1 MQVWAVLIALVFGGT
16 LPVVITD
23 GVSRHVDNVNGNDST
38 PCLQGVHPCA
48 TLHYALTQLENNT
61 AVILD
66 VPSVVHLSDSYVF
79 GIRNLSILSSLN
91 SSDIDCK
98 ASGGFAFHE
107 ITELK
112 ITNVRFTNC
121 SAIRNSTSYS
131 RNGDRN
137 DYLVAIYMYLCRHV
151 IMDSIH
157 VVDSPGVGVAML
169 SVTGNVTIS
178 NSKFLSNGYL
188 TRDLES
194 LPDVNTAHTSPGG
207 GGLMIELVSCPPGT
221 LLSNCNG
228 TEGNDVNE
236 TLLPSYQDVA
246 YNIDNCDF
254 LNNSAETPDFEDYSF
269 LDYPNTS
276 FYNAIGRG
284 GGISFFIKGRSTNVK
299 ISISNS
305 RFEYNYALYGAGIF
319 VELWHYPINVS
330 VTIAY
335 TYVANNSLPYNSVI
349 NFGPGGAGLRFAQFN
364 SFEGHADGNT
374 LTIQHS
380 QFEDNRAYFGAGAS
394 MLFQMQPSID
404 QPFLIENTTFKR
416 NTARIGSAMDLHS
429 RTAQRATLVM
439 RNIFVLENSLEYAA
453 KGQVA
458 FIHGE
463 GIVYVNTLNVL
474 VEGSNIFTDNRGSAI
489 TALYSDVSFMS
500 GTRTLFKNNTAFR
513 GGGLS
518 LLGSS
523 TMYVFKNSSLV
534 FEKNTVAT
542 KGGAIFHTVLGN
554 RALLDTHACPIQR
567 GHPSLNWDEVSLKF
581 INNVAYNRGH
591 SIYVY
596 SFSPCVEHRLINLNQ
611 TFQWEGFSYNCTITE
626 CQDLQ
631 NFYILLEQSLTD
643 LNQTFQTFSY
653 NCTCGFR
660 DLQVSGD
667 GTMVN
672 ESKTQIVAFPGE
684 QIELPLFFYD
694 DMYQQVTVELDSLVV
709 DKMENERRY
718 PLDIVN
724 NSQIKVTGQPN
735 THADL
740 ILHSS
745 GGVILGITLQLD
757 IVRCPPGWRRN
768 SHDSFDAQCIC
779 IEPSLPGLICNS
791 VNFSATLERNTWV
804 GYPSGGGVE
813 TGTCPKG
820 FCLPLPK
827 LLEGSV
833 HYNQSSLSKEIC
845 GGRNR
850 TGVLCGECEEGFGI
864 SFTYSHDFHCI
875 PCHDSSINVASFF
888 IWFGLEFLPLNI
900 LLILLIIFKINLLTG
915 WNGLL
920 YTFILFFQVVTTTP
934 AFVYQYETDLNS
946 TADWYPNLLYINQF
960 LSDLWNLKFFSIFV
974 PESVSCLHQGFT
986 TQELIVVIY
995 FTIVLWPVIVYLCL
1009 LGLHHLYRRGKCCH
1023 CLYKCV
1029 PHIGRYLSRA
1039 RPTMPNTT
1047 NSSYINSLCSFFI
1060 LAYMRV
1066 VVLFSEIISKGTIH
1080 AASFGERTERAVFF
1094 YNGSIEWFGPQ
1105 HAPYAVPVILF
1116 TIVTVLIPTIL
1127 LFSYPLIPRSI
1138 EVLKISTIRPFS
1150 WINRGLSNA
1159 YLKHIFDTFQGC
1171 FDNNARY
1178 FAAFYLVYRLLF
1190 ILVRSLTSD
1199 YMNLVLGQLVLVAVF
1214 ASLHSFF
1221 HPFRDKTVNRI
1232 NGLVL
1237 TNLAFVI
1244 LLSMYSIFVDRTAVS
1259 SQQDYNTQVAAK
1271 VFTIVALF
1279 LPHLIVIGYLGKHLC
1294 INFKAFIKKRNKKLN
1309 ENDTETSDLQ
1319 PTSLSVDTTEFIADD
1334 HDIEWEDAR
1343 CIVER
1348 DTWAGEN
1355 YTSSL
1360 TTTRKS
1366 AHHGCKIISSTS
1378 KPPQSNQQYG
1388 KHHPMTNYSTQP
1400 AAECLLLK
1408 EGKGEVHKTF

>member
-1 MQVWAVLIALVFGGT
+1 M
-16 LPVVITD
+16 ITD

-38 PCLQGVHPCA
+38 ACLQGVHPCA
-48 TLHYALTQLENNT
+48 TLNYALTQLENNT

-91 SSDIDCK
+91 SSVIDCK

-107 ITELK
+107 ITKLTL
-112 ITNVRFTNC
+112 TNVRFTNC
-121 SAIRNSTSYS
+121 SETRYSTSYD
-131 RNGDRN
+131 RNGDRI
-137 DYLVAIYMYLCRHV
+137 DYLVAVYMYLCKHV

-178 NSKFLSNGYL
+178 NSKFSSNGYL

-228 TEGNDVNE
+228 TSENDVNE

-246 YNIDNCDF
+246 YNIDNCEF

-269 LDYPNTS
+269 LDYPNAS

-284 GGISFFIKGRSTNVK
+284 GGISFFIKGRSTNVQ

-305 RFEYNYALYGAGIF
+305 KFEYNYALYGAGIF

-335 TYVANNSLPYNSVI
+335 TYVANNTLPYNSVI

-364 SFEGHADGNT
+364 SFKGHADGNT

-380 QFEDNRAYFGAGAS
+380 HFEDNRAYFGAGAS
-394 MLFQMQPSID
+394 MLFQVQPSID
-404 QPFLIENTTFKR
+404 HPFLIENTTFKR
-416 NTARIGSAMDLHS
+416 NVARIGAAMDLHS
-429 RTAQRATLVM
+429 RTAERATLVM

-463 GIVYVNTLNVL
+463 GIVYVNTLNVIM
-474 VEGSNIFTDNRGSAI
+474 EGSNIFTGNRGSAI
-489 TALYSDVSFMS
+489 TALYSKVFFMS
-500 GTRTLFKNNTAFR
+500 GTSTLFGNNTAFR

-534 FEKNTVAT
+534 FENNIVAT

-554 RALLDTHACPIQR
+554 RALLDSHACPIQR

-596 SFSPCVEHRLINLNQ
+596 SFSPCVER
-611 TFQWEGFSYNCTITE
+611 
-626 CQDLQ
+626 
-631 NFYILLEQSLTD
+631 SLTD
-643 LNQTFQTFSY
+643 LNQTFLNFSY
-653 NCTCGFR
+653 NCTIDGCR
-660 DLQVSGD
+660 DLQISGD
-667 GTMVN
+667 GTIVN
-672 ESKTQIVAFPGE
+672 ASATEILAFPGE
-684 QIELPLFFYD
+684 QIKLPLVYYD
-694 DMYQQVTVELDSLVV
+694 DMHQQVTVELDSLVV
-709 DKMENERRY
+709 HNEMRY

-768 SHDSFDAQCIC
+768 SRGSDAQCIC

-804 GYPSGGGVE
+804 GYRSGGGVE

-820 FCLPLPK
+820 FCLPSPT
-827 LLEGSV
+827 LLEGSD
-833 HYNQSSLSKEIC
+833 HYNQSSLSKAIC
-845 GGRNR
+845 GGRHR
-850 TGVLCGECEEGFGI
+850 KGVLCGECEEGYGI
-864 SFTYSHDFHCI
+864 SFAYSHDFECI
-875 PCHDSSINVASFF
+875 PCNDSSTNVASFF
-888 IWFGLEFLPLNI
+888 IWFALEFLPLNI
-900 LLILLIIFKINLLTG
+900 LLILLIIFKVNLLTG
-915 WNGLL
+915 WKGLL

-934 AFVYQYETDLNS
+934 TFVYQYETDLNS
-946 TADWYPNLLYINQF
+946 TTSWYPILLYINQF

-974 PESVSCLHQGFT
+974 PDSVSCLHQGLT
-986 TQELIVVIY
+986 TQELIMVIY

-1009 LGLHHLYRRGKCCH
+1009 LGLHHLYHRGKCCR
-1023 CLYKCV
+1023 CLNKCV

-1066 VVLFSEIISKGTIH
+1066 VALFSEIISKRTIH
-1080 AASFGERTERAVFF
+1080 AASFRERTERAVFF

-1105 HAPYAVPVILF
+1105 HAPYAVPVIVF
-1116 TIVTVLIPTIL
+1116 TFLTVLIPTIL
-1127 LFSYPLIPRSI
+1127 LFSYPLIPRLTEI
-1138 EVLKISTIRPFS
+1138 LKISTIQPFS
-1150 WINRGLSNA
+1150 SINKGLSNA

-1171 FDNNARY
+1171 FDNNTRY
-1178 FAAFYLVYRLLF
+1178 FAALYLVYRLLF
-1190 ILVRSLTSD
+1190 VLVHSLTSD
-1199 YMNLVLGQLVLVAVF
+1199 YMNLVLGQLILVAVF

-1221 HPFRDKTVNRI
+1221 HPFMDKTVNRI

-1279 LPHLIVIGYLGKHLC
+1279 LPHFIVIGYFVRQTYIGLKACCEKTDDNKVNILG
-1294 INFKAFIKKRNKKLN
+1294 IQSSATN
-1309 ENDTETSDLQ
+1309 
-1319 PTSLSVDTTEFIADD
+1319 VDTTEFVAGN
-1334 HDIEWEDAR
+1334 HDEEWEDAR

-1348 DTWAGEN
+1348 DNWVGEN
-1355 YTSSL
+1355 FTSSL
-1360 TTTRKS
+1360 TTPKKS
-1366 AHHGCKIISSTS
+1366 AHHGCKIESSTS
-1378 KPPQSNQQYG
+1378 KPLQSNQQYRR
-1388 KHHPMTNYSTQP
+1388 HQVLTNYSTQP

-1408 EGKGEVHKTF
+1408 EGKGEVHNTF

>member
-1 MQVWAVLIALVFGGT
+1 MIGGILPAVA
-16 LPVVITD
+16 TD
-23 GVSRHVDNVNGNDST
+23 GVSRHVDNVNGNDSIA
-38 PCLQGVHPCA
+38 CHEGVLPCA
-48 TLHYALTQLENNT
+48 TLHYALTELENNT

-91 SSDIDCK
+91 SSVIDCK
-98 ASGGFAFHE
+98 ARGGFAFIE
-107 ITELK
+107 ITELTL
-112 ITNVRFTNC
+112 TNVHFTNC
-121 SAIRNSTSYS
+121 SAIRNSTSYNS
-131 RNGDRN
+131 NGDRI
-137 DYLVAIYMYLCRHV
+137 DYLVAVYMYLCKHV
-151 IMDSIH
+151 TMDSIH

-194 LPDVNTAHTSPGG
+194 LPDANTAHTSPGG

-228 TEGNDVNE
+228 TNENDVNE
-236 TLLPSYQDVA
+236 TLLPSYQDVT
-246 YNIDNCDF
+246 YNIDNCEF
-254 LNNSAETPDFEDYSF
+254 LNNSAETPNFEDYSF
-269 LDYPNTS
+269 LDYPNAS

-284 GGISFFIKGRSTNVK
+284 GGISFFIKGRSTNVE

-305 RFEYNYALYGAGIF
+305 RFEDNYALYGAGIF
-319 VELWHYPINVS
+319 VELWHYPINIS

-335 TYVANNSLPYNSVI
+335 TYVANNSLPYDSVK

-364 SFEGHADGNT
+364 SIKGHADGNT

-380 QFEDNRAYFGAGAS
+380 HFEDNRAYFGAGAS

-404 QPFLIENTTFKR
+404 HPFLIQNITFKR
-416 NTARIGSAMDLHS
+416 NVARIGAAMDLHS
-429 RTAQRATLVM
+429 STAQRASLVL

-463 GIVYVNTLNVL
+463 GIVYVNTLDVL
-474 VEGSNIFTDNRGSAI
+474 MEGSNIFTDNRGSAI

-500 GTRTLFKNNTAFR
+500 GTSTLFKNNTAFR

-542 KGGAIFHTVLGN
+542 KGGGIFHTVLGN
-554 RALLDTHACPIQR
+554 RALLDSHACPIQR

-596 SFSPCVEHRLINLNQ
+596 SFSPCVEGSLTDINQ
-611 TFQWEGFSYNCTITE
+611 TFQDFTYNCTIAE

-631 NFYILLEQSLTD
+631 I
-643 LNQTFQTFSY
+643 
-653 NCTCGFR
+653 
-660 DLQVSGD
+660 SGD
-667 GTMVN
+667 GTIVN
-672 ESKTQIVAFPGE
+672 PSATQILAFPGE
-684 QIELPLFFYD
+684 QIELPLVYYD
-694 DMYQQVTVELDSLVV
+694 DMHQQVTVELDSLVV
-709 DKMENERRY
+709 HNKLRY

-724 NSQIKVTGQPN
+724 NSQVQVTGQPN

-768 SHDSFDAQCIC
+768 SRDSYAQCIC

-804 GYPSGGGVE
+804 GYRSGGGVE

-820 FCLPLPK
+820 FCLPSPT
-827 LLEGSV
+827 LLEGSD
-833 HYNQSSLSKEIC
+833 HYNQSSLNKAIC
-845 GGRNR
+845 GGRHR
-850 TGVLCGECEEGFGI
+850 KGVLCGECEEGYGI
-864 SFTYSHDFHCI
+864 SFAYSHDFECI
-875 PCHDSSINVASFF
+875 PCNDSSINVASFF

-915 WNGLL
+915 WKGLL
-920 YTFILFFQVVTTTP
+920 YTCILFFQVVTTTP
-934 AFVYQYETDLNS
+934 AFVYQYRTDLNS
-946 TADWYPNLLYINQF
+946 TTDWYSTLLYINQF

-974 PESVSCLHQGFT
+974 PDSVSCLHQGLT
-986 TQELIVVIY
+986 TQELIMVIY
-995 FTIVLWPVIVYLCL
+995 FTIVLWPVMVYLCL
-1009 LGLHHLYRRGKCCH
+1009 FGLHYLYHRGKCCS
-1023 CLYKCV
+1023 CLYKSV
-1029 PHIGRYLSRA
+1029 PHEGQNSSRA

-1047 NSSYINSLCSFFI
+1047 NSSYFNSLCSFFI

-1066 VVLFSEIISKGTIH
+1066 VVLFSEIISKKTVH
-1080 AASFGERTERAVFF
+1080 AASFRERSERAVFF
-1094 YNGSIEWFGPQ
+1094 YNGSTVWFGPQ

-1116 TIVTVLIPTIL
+1116 TFLTVLIPTML
-1127 LFSYPLIPRSI
+1127 LFSYPLFPRLI
-1138 EVLKISTIRPFS
+1138 EVLKINTIRPFS
-1150 WINRGLSNA
+1150 WIEKGLSNA

-1171 FDNNARY
+1171 FEDNARY
-1178 FAAFYLVYRLLF
+1178 FAALYLVYRLLF
-1190 ILVRSLTSD
+1190 VLVWSLTSD

-1214 ASLHSFF
+1214 TSLHSFCQ
-1221 HPFRDKTVNRI
+1221 PFTDKTVNRI

-1237 TNLAFVI
+1237 TNLALVI
-1244 LLSMYSIFVDRTAVS
+1244 FLSMYSIFVDRTGVS

-1271 VFTIVALF
+1271 VFTIIALF
-1279 LPHLIVIGYLGKHLC
+1279 LPHLIVTVYLVKHLC
-1294 INFKAFIKKRNKKLN
+1294 INLKAFIKKRKKKLN
-1309 ENDTETSDLQ
+1309 MELEPGTSDLQ
-1319 PTSLSVDTTEFIADD
+1319 QTTLSVNTTEFIANYYDT
-1334 HDIEWEDAR
+1334 EWEAAR

-1348 DTWAGEN
+1348 DNWAGEN
-1355 YTSSL
+1355 VTSSQ
-1360 TTTRKS
+1360 TTPKMST
-1366 AHHGCKIISSTS
+1366 HHGSESSTT
-1378 KPPQSNQQYG
+1378 KPAQSNQQYRR
-1388 KHHPMTNYSTQP
+1388 HPPMTNYSTQP

-1408 EGKGEVHKTF
+1408 EGEHEVHKTF